1 MGIDMVRL
9 PSVPTNKGGIFVR
22 KMYNMKKTISMKQF
36 ITELG
41 ENFSEH
47 MKLRLKDLGSR
58 CVLTRKEDNY
68 RLNLK
73 HIEHTMHECAV
84 TSGIDDNLIK
94 KEYVY
99 GQFVVQEGVL
109 YFSEKCTESNDA
121 VEASVVSTIYNSLNT
136 EKIAIDE
143 IDAKLVDDSNI
154 DYIIDTVLEV
164 CPPVSQAH
172 LEMVR
177 GMTYRSQK

>member
-1 MGIDMVRL
+1 M
-9 PSVPTNKGGIFVR
+9 R
-22 KMYNMKKTISMKQF
+22 KIYNMKKTISMKQF

-47 MKLRLKDLGSR
+47 MKVKLKELGSR

-84 TSGIDDNLIK
+84 TSGDDSSSLK

-99 GQFVVQEGVL
+99 GQFVVQEDVL

-121 VEASVVSTIYNSLNT
+121 IEAPIVSTIYNSLNT
-136 EKIAIDE
+136 EKVVIDE
-143 IDAKLVDDSNI
+143 LNAKLVDDSNI
-154 DYIIDTVLEV
+154 DYIIDTVLSV

-172 LEMVR
+172 LDMVK

>member
-1 MGIDMVRL
+1 M
-9 PSVPTNKGGIFVR
+9 R

-41 ENFSEH
+41 ENFSDH
-47 MKLRLKDLGSR
+47 MKERLKELGSR

-84 TSGIDDNLIK
+84 TSGNGTSSK
-94 KEYVY
+94 REYVY
-99 GQFVVQEGVL
+99 GQFVVQEESL
-109 YFSEKCTESNDA
+109 YFSEKCTESNDT
-121 VEASVVSTIYNSLNT
+121 VEASTVSTIYNSLNT
-136 EKIAIDE
+136 EKVVIDE
-143 IDAKLVDDSNI
+143 INAKLVDNSNI
-154 DYIIDTVLEV
+154 DYIVDTLLAV

-172 LEMVR
+172 LEMVQ
-177 GMTYRSQK
+177 GMTYRSQR

>member
-1 MGIDMVRL
+1 M
-9 PSVPTNKGGIFVR
+9 R
-22 KMYNMKKTISMKQF
+22 KIYNMKKTISMKQF
-36 ITELG
+36 IVELG

-47 MKLRLKDLGSR
+47 MKVRLKELGSR

-84 TSGIDDNLIK
+84 TAEEDADKIK
-94 KEYVY
+94 KEYIY

-109 YFSEKCTESNDA
+109 YFSEKCTLSNDA
-121 VEASVVSTIYNSLNT
+121 VEASVVSTIYDTLNT
-136 EKIAIDE
+136 EKVVIDE

-154 DYIIDTVLEV
+154 DFIIDTVLSV

-172 LEMVR
+172 LDMVR

>member
-1 MGIDMVRL
+1 M
-9 PSVPTNKGGIFVR
+9 R
-22 KMYNMKKTISMKQF
+22 KMYNIKKTISLRQF

-47 MKLRLKDLGSR
+47 MKSKLKELGSR
-58 CVLTRKEDNY
+58 CVLTRKEDNN

-73 HIEHTMHECAV
+73 HVEHTMHECAV
-84 TSGIDDNLIK
+84 TSGSEANTIN

-109 YFSEKCTESNDA
+109 HFSKKCAESNDT
-121 VEASVVSTIYNSLNT
+121 VEAPVVETIYNALNT
-136 EKIAIDE
+136 EEVYIDE
-143 IDAKLVDDSNI
+143 IEAKVVDDSNI
-154 DYIIDTVLEV
+154 DYIIDTILTV

-172 LEMVR
+172 LDIVK

>member
-1 MGIDMVRL
+1 M
-9 PSVPTNKGGIFVR
+9 R

-47 MKLRLKDLGSR
+47 SKLRLIDLGSR

-73 HIEHTMHECAV
+73 HIEHTTHECAI
-84 TSGIDDNLIK
+84 TSGDETDKLN
-94 KEYVY
+94 KEYLY
-99 GQFVVQEGVL
+99 GQFVVQEGLL
-109 YFSEKCTESNDA
+109 YFSESCTEINDA
-121 VEASVVSTIYNSLNT
+121 VEAPVVNTIFNALNT
-136 EKIAIDE
+136 EKIYIDE
-143 IDAKLVDDSNI
+143 IGAKLVDDSNI
-154 DYIIDTVLEV
+154 DYIIDTILAV

-172 LEMVR
+172 LDIVR